1 MILTSRDERLKS
13 PFTSRC
19 DAAASSLMRSWIAW
33 RMSDGSFFTVDLRG
47 SAIPRA
53 QVQSDASDQLI
64 ALPSTSP
71 YPRNTNSVI
80 PLVLERRLTKLYVL
94 HFASWRPL

>member
-1 MILTSRDERLKS
+1 
-13 PFTSRC
+13 
-19 DAAASSLMRSWIAW
+19 
-33 RMSDGSFFTVDLRG
+33 MSDGSFFTVDLRW

-71 YPRNTNSVI
+71 YPRNTNSSDSTCSRAAIAQIMRTYPRDV
-80 PLVLERRLTKLYVL
+80 EASTKYLI
-94 HFASWRPL
+94 